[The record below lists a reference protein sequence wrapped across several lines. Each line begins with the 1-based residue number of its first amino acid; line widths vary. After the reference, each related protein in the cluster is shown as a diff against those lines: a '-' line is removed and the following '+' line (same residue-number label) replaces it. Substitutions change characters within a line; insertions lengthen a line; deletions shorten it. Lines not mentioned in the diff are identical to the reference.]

1 LYQHPG
7 WVGNAA
13 AVALSEVTL
22 KTSCPA
28 QIAWPQVD
36 SALVFDRSQGGTM
49 LLVGASAKQN
59 KSGSNANTCAYKMA
73 TGSDLFIPKGTRA
86 VCPKTYAY

>member
-1 LYQHPG
+1 
-7 WVGNAA
+7 
-13 AVALSEVTL
+13 
-22 KTSCPA
+22 
-28 QIAWPQVD
+28 
-36 SALVFDRSQGGTM
+36 M

-73 TGSDLFIPKGTRA
+73 TGSDLFILKGTRA